1 MSIQEQIN
9 ADLKEAMKAKEAVR
23 LDVVRMMKTA
33 LKNFEIEK
41 MKELTDADAL
51 EVLGREVKKLKDAVE
66 QFRAG
71 GRADLV
77 EKTEQEMKIIAAYLP
92 AAMTED
98 EIKAIITAKVAAA
111 ENVTAKD
118 FGRIMKE
125 VSAET
130 KGRADGG
137 TVSRLVKEVLQP

>member
-1 MSIQEQIN
+1 MTILLQIN
-9 ADLKEAMKAKEAVR
+9 EDIKEAMKAKDQVR

-33 LKNFEIEK
+33 LKNHEIDK
-41 MKELTDADAL
+41 MKELTDTDSI

-71 GRADLV
+71 GRADLA
-77 EKTEQEMKIIAAYLP
+77 EKTEKEIVIIAAYLP
-92 AAMTED
+92 AAMSED
-98 EIKAIITAKVAAA
+98 EIKAIIVAKIATAGD
-111 ENVTAKD
+111 VTAKD

-125 VSAET
+125 VSADT

-137 TVSRLVKEVLQP
+137 TVSRLVKEALGS

>member
-1 MSIQEQIN
+1 MSIQEQLN
-9 ADLKEAMKAKEAVR
+9 ADLKEAMKARDAVR

-41 MKELTDADAL
+41 MKELTDADSL
-51 EVLGREVKKLKDAVE
+51 EVLGREMKKLKDAVE

-77 EKTEQEMKIIAAYLP
+77 EKTEQEMKLIAAYLP
-92 AAMTED
+92 AALTED
-98 EIKAIITAKVAAA
+98 EIKAIIVIKIATAGD
-111 ENVTAKD
+111 VTAKD

-125 VSAET
+125 VSADT

-137 TVSRLVKEVLQP
+137 TVSRLVKEALGS